1 MIDNSDSLLIVS
13 IISLSMIG
21 LFFKLLVI
29 YPKENKSHWGINN
42 TFLREFVYI
51 EKNYKVIERTTTTTK
66 NTLDDAQPFYQTVAH
81 NSNISQQKSLHSSRT
96 ASLCDCLLHLPRFL
110 LWKRIKK
117 EPCDY
122 HSQKKD
128 NWSKELGRVVCW
140 LRLLL
145 QVVVGTFLSALCR
158 LLCLPSEIDLLR
170 ILHGTVRQNKNLSG
184 QLLENC
190 RQYPQW
196 LQFAV
201 STVMPCN
208 WTRWTFGLIL
218 I

>member
-1 MIDNSDSLLIVS
+1 MPNRS
-13 IISLSMIG
+13 IKQLHITAT
-21 LFFKLLVI
+21 FH
-29 YPKENKSHWGINN
+29 NKSLYTPAGQQ
-42 TFLREFVYI
+42 TSA
-51 EKNYKVIERTTTTTK
+51 TACCTC
-66 NTLDDAQPFYQTVAH
+66 LD
-81 NSNISQQKSLHSSRT
+81 SNIGN
-96 ASLCDCLLHLPRFL
+96 AS
-110 LWKRIKK
+110 KK
-117 EPCDY
+117 DPCDY

-128 NWSKELGRVVCW
+128 NWSCLQKSSGELPAVVCW

-145 QVVVGTFLSALCR
+145 QVVVGTFLSALCK

-184 QLLENC
+184 QLLGNC
-190 RQYPQW
+190 RQYAQW